1 MRRLLTA
8 SLALVALLLTA
19 PAAAAQ
25 APPGTAGPGDVHV
38 IEVTGLVDR
47 VVVDFVTDSLDS
59 AARSGAQAVVVQLNT
74 SGVVVDDERYQSL
87 LDAMARSA
95 VPVAVWVGPSGSQA
109 KGDSARLV
117 HTVAVRGIAPGA
129 RIDGA
134 PDEILQAPTLGDFI
148 VDLDGRTAGGRTFET
163 SEVVQV
169 PGKDPRR
176 SPTIDVRFE
185 KLGLVPRL
193 LHTASSPSVAYV
205 LLVLGLALVVFELYT
220 AGVGVA
226 AATGAVCLV
235 LASFGLVELPTR
247 PWAAALVAFGLF
259 GYAVDVQAGAPRA
272 WTGIGTV
279 ALAVG
284 TVRLYDGY
292 SPSLLVMV
300 LVVAGTAL
308 FMVAG
313 MPSMVRARFSTP
325 TIGRESMVGEL
336 GEALAAVDPE
346 GTVEVRGAPWRA
358 RTNRSTPIAAGERVR
373 VVAIDGLLLEVEPEV
388 GGATDYRN
396 H

>member
-8 SLALVALLLTA
+8 SLALVALLLA
-19 PAAAAQ
+19 VPAAATQ
-25 APPGTAGPGDVHV
+25 APPPTADPGDIHV

-47 VVVDFVTDSLDS
+47 VVADFVTDALDG
-59 AARSGAQAVVVQLNT
+59 AARSGAQAVVVQLDT
-74 SGVVVDDERYQSL
+74 SGVIVDDERFDAL
-87 LDAMARSA
+87 LDAMAGSA
-95 VPVAVWVGPSGSQA
+95 VPVTVWVGPSGSQA
-109 KGDSARLV
+109 KGRSARLV

-129 RIDGA
+129 RIDDP
-134 PDEILQAPTLGDFI
+134 PDDVLQAPTLGDFI

-163 SEVVQV
+163 SEVVRE
-169 PGKDPRR
+169 PGQDPRR
-176 SPTIDVRFE
+176 TPTVQVRFE

-226 AATGAVCLV
+226 AATGAACLV
-235 LASFGLVELPTR
+235 LASFGLAELPTR
-247 PWAAALVAFGLF
+247 PWAAALVAVGLF

-279 ALAVG
+279 ALAAG

-325 TIGRESMVGEL
+325 TIGRESMVGER
-336 GEALAAVDPE
+336 GEAVAAVDPE

-358 RTNRSTPIAAGERVR
+358 RTNRSTPIAAGDPVR
-373 VVAIDGLLLEVEPEV
+373 VVAVDGLLLEVEPEA
-388 GGATDYRN
+388 GGARDYRKR
-396 H
+396 